1 MKRLKFIS
9 KYIIVITLLCVLLII
24 SIVFNLIQYSK
35 YDSSNNMKNIV
46 FFGDSITE
54 QYKLDK
60 FFHEPYIINKGVGG
74 DKTEDLL
81 ERIEK
86 DVYQYNPSD
95 VIILV
100 GINDILHD
108 INDDDILLN
117 IETIVNDIK
126 LNRPAANIFVESI
139 YPINEKLI
147 NENKEHK
154 VYNKNIKSINKEIK
168 QMCLQNGVTYINVFD
183 SLTDEEG
190 NLKKLYTKE
199 GLHLTNLG
207 YLRVTSVLQEN
218 IKKW

>member
-100 GINDILHD
+100 GINDIFHD

-207 YLRVTSVLQEN
+207 YLRVTSVLQEY
-218 IKKW
+218 IKK

>member
-9 KYIIVITLLCVLLII
+9 KYIIVITLLCMLLII

-35 YDSSNNMKNIV
+35 YDSINNMKNIV

-207 YLRVTSVLQEN
+207 YLRVTSVLQEY
-218 IKKW
+218 IKK

>member
-147 NENKEHK
+147 NENKEYK

-207 YLRVTSVLQEN
+207 YLRVTSVLQEY

>member
-126 LNRPAANIFVESI
+126 LNRPAANVFVESI

-207 YLRVTSVLQEN
+207 YLRVTSVLQEY
-218 IKKW
+218 IKK

>member
-207 YLRVTSVLQEN
+207 YLRVTSVLQEY
-218 IKKW
+218 IKK

>member
-86 DVYQYNPSD
+86 DAYQYNPSD

-207 YLRVTSVLQEN
+207 YLRVTSVLQEY
-218 IKKW
+218 IKK

>member
-207 YLRVTSVLQEN
+207 YLRVTSVLQEY

>member
-207 YLRVTSVLQEN
+207 YLRVTSVLQEYIN
-218 IKKW
+218 K

>member
-190 NLKKLYTKE
+190 NIKKLYTKE

-207 YLRVTSVLQEN
+207 YLRVTSVLQEYIN
-218 IKKW
+218 K

>member
-117 IETIVNDIK
+117 T
-126 LNRPAANIFVESI
+126 
-139 YPINEKLI
+139 
-147 NENKEHK
+147 
-154 VYNKNIKSINKEIK
+154 YN
-168 QMCLQNGVTYINVFD
+168 
-183 SLTDEEG
+183 
-190 NLKKLYTKE
+190 
-199 GLHLTNLG
+199 
-207 YLRVTSVLQEN
+207 
-218 IKKW
+218 

>member
-9 KYIIVITLLCVLLII
+9 KYIIVITLLCMLLII

-35 YDSSNNMKNIV
+35 YDSINNMKNIV

-207 YLRVTSVLQEN
+207 YLRVTSVLQEY

>member
-190 NLKKLYTKE
+190 NLKRLYTKE

-207 YLRVTSVLQEN
+207 YLRVTSVLQEYIN
-218 IKKW
+218 K

>member
-86 DVYQYNPSD
+86 DAYQYNPSD

-190 NLKKLYTKE
+190 NLKRLYTKE

-207 YLRVTSVLQEN
+207 YLRVTSVLQEY

>member
-9 KYIIVITLLCVLLII
+9 KYIIVITLLCMLLII

-190 NLKKLYTKE
+190 NLKRLYTKE

-207 YLRVTSVLQEN
+207 YLRVTSVLQEY
-218 IKKW
+218 IKK

>member
-168 QMCLQNGVTYINVFD
+168 QMCLQNGITYINVFD

-207 YLRVTSVLQEN
+207 YLRVTSVLQEYIN
-218 IKKW
+218 K

>member
-190 NLKKLYTKE
+190 NLKRLYTKE

-207 YLRVTSVLQEN
+207 YLRVTSVLQEY
-218 IKKW
+218 IKK

>member
-190 NLKKLYTKE
+190 NLKRLYTKE

-207 YLRVTSVLQEN
+207 YLRVTSVLQEY

>member
-183 SLTDEEG
+183 SRTDEEG

-207 YLRVTSVLQEN
+207 YLRVTSVLQEY
-218 IKKW
+218 IKK

>member
-147 NENKEHK
+147 NENKEYK

-190 NLKKLYTKE
+190 NLKRLYTKE

-207 YLRVTSVLQEN
+207 YLRVTSVLQEY
-218 IKKW
+218 IKK

>member
-168 QMCLQNGVTYINVFD
+168 QMCLQNGITYINVFD

-190 NLKKLYTKE
+190 NLKRLYTKE

-207 YLRVTSVLQEN
+207 YLRVTSVLQEYIN
-218 IKKW
+218 K